1 MFFIGITP
9 GSLWPV
15 LFAPLAVVLLVL
27 LIVAV
32 AAVVYCKRR
41 RRKLNLKPVPSKE
54 SNEDDVERGKH
65 WFKFF
70 HSLHGDYMTSQFKH
84 MT

>member
-1 MFFIGITP
+1 MYYVFFIGITLGP
-9 GSLWPV
+9 LWPV

-41 RRKLNLKPVPSKE
+41 TRKLNLKPVPSKE
-54 SNEDDVERGKH
+54 SHENDSGIERGKH
-65 WFKFF
+65 WFILVLF
-70 HSLHGDYMTSQFKH
+70 HTL
-84 MT
+84 